1 MANYN
6 FNSDINLGKQGESI
20 VIQDLEYLGAKFISS
35 NDTNTHD
42 FIMTFKNK
50 EVKYECKT
58 DVFHDTGNMFIETHC
73 RNHKSGILVT
83 QAEWFVTYF
92 SKMNEIW
99 YIKTKNLLKIIN
111 DNEHKMVENVGDLG
125 SKTKGYLIN
134 KNMFRKHFIVRNSI
148 THKEII
154 PKWLKE
160 LNSQ

>member
-6 FNSDINLGKQGESI
+6 FKQDIHIGKQGENI
-20 VIQDLEYLGAKFISS
+20 VIQDLEFLGATYISS
-35 NDTNTHD
+35 NDTSTHD

-50 EVKYECKT
+50 EIKYECKT
-58 DVFHDTGNMFIETHC
+58 DIFHDTGNMFIETHC
-73 RNHKSGILVT
+73 RGHESGILVT

-92 SKMNEIW
+92 TQMNEIW
-99 YIKTKNLLKIIN
+99 YIKTKELLKILN
-111 DNEHKMVENVGDLG
+111 DYEHKIVENVGDHG
-125 SKTKGYLIN
+125 SKTSGYLIN